1 MTLRLCRSI
10 LASALVA
17 SGLAAAGSPA
27 LAADKVKVGFVSTLS
42 GPSAALGVDIRDAFL
57 LAVKLNG
64 GKLGGLPAEVIVSDD
79 QFKPD
84 VAKGLF
90 EKNIKRDKVDFM
102 TGVVFSNIMLAALP
116 EALDSDT
123 IYLSPNAAPS
133 SMAGKDCNKNFF
145 AVAWPN
151 DAYHEAAG
159 QFATQRGMK
168 SVYLIAPNYQAGK
181 DSLSGFKRTFK
192 GQVVGENYTKLGQLD
207 YAAEL
212 AEVRAAKPQ
221 VLYVFLPGGM
231 GINFIKQFVASG
243 LSKDVPLIVPGF
255 GDDQDIIRPVGE
267 ATLGLFDTAHWAIDF
282 DNAANKKFVA
292 AFEKEYKRLPSV
304 FAAQGWDTA
313 MLIDAAVRDVKG
325 KIEDVDAVRKAM
337 KAAKFESVRGQFKFN
352 RNQMPIQNYYLRVVA
367 KDAQG
372 RLVNKT
378 IGTVFKD
385 HGDAYVQDCK
395 MK

>member
-1 MTLRLCRSI
+1 MRLISTAVI
-10 LASALVA
+10 AFALAFTHFPS
-17 SGLAAAGSPA
+17 SQ
-27 LAADKVKVGFVSTLS
+27 AADKIKIGFISTLS
-42 GPSAALGVDIRDAFL
+42 GPSSSIGIDIRDAFQ
-57 LAVKLNG
+57 LAVKVNG
-64 GKLGGLPAEVIVSDD
+64 GKLGGLPAEVLVGDD

-84 VAKGLF
+84 VGRQLA
-90 EKNIKRDKVDFM
+90 ERYVRSDKVNFL
-102 TGVVFSNIMLAALP
+102 TGIVFSNIMLASVPIAFENKL
-116 EALDSDT
+116 
-123 IYLSPNAAPS
+123 IYVSPNAAPS
-133 SMAGKDCNKNFF
+133 PMAGKDCNPYLF
-145 AVAWPN
+145 VASWPN

-159 QFATQRGMK
+159 QHATNRGFK
-168 SVYLIAPNYQAGK
+168 NAYLIAPNYQAGK
-181 DSLSGFKRTFK
+181 DSLTGFKRFYK
-192 GQVVGENYTKLGQLD
+192 GKVVAEVYTQLGQLD

-212 AEVRAAKPQ
+212 AQVRAAKPDA
-221 VLYVFLPGGM
+221 LYIFLPGGM
-231 GINFIKQFVASG
+231 GINFIKQFVAAG

-267 ATLGLFDTAHWAIDF
+267 PMLGLFDTAHWAIDF

-292 AFEKEYKRLPSV
+292 AFEKEYKRLPTV

-325 KIEDVDAVRKAM
+325 KVEDVEAVRKAM
-337 KAAKFESVRGQFKFN
+337 KAARFESVRGAFKFN
-352 RNQMPIQNYYLRVVA
+352 RNQMPIQNYYLRVVG

>member
-1 MTLRLCRSI
+1 MRLISTAVI
-10 LASALVA
+10 AFALAFTHFPS
-17 SGLAAAGSPA
+17 SQ
-27 LAADKVKVGFVSTLS
+27 AADKIKIGFISTLS
-42 GPSAALGVDIRDAFL
+42 GPSSSIGIDIRDAFQ
-57 LAVKLNG
+57 LAVKMNG
-64 GKLGGLPAEVIVSDD
+64 GKLGGLPAEVLVGDD

-84 VAKGLF
+84 VGRQLA
-90 EKNIKRDKVDFM
+90 ERYVRSDKVNFL
-102 TGVVFSNIMLAALP
+102 TGIVFSNIMLASVPIAFENKL
-116 EALDSDT
+116 
-123 IYLSPNAAPS
+123 IYVSPNAAPS
-133 SMAGKDCNKNFF
+133 PMAGKDCNPYLF
-145 AVAWPN
+145 VASWPN

-159 QFATQRGMK
+159 QHATNRGFK
-168 SVYLIAPNYQAGK
+168 NAYLIAPNYQAGK
-181 DSLSGFKRTFK
+181 DSLTGFKRFYK
-192 GQVVGENYTKLGQLD
+192 GKVVAEVYTQLGQLD

-212 AEVRAAKPQ
+212 AQVRAAKPDA
-221 VLYVFLPGGM
+221 LYIFLPGGM
-231 GINFIKQFVASG
+231 GINFIKQFVAAG

-267 ATLGLFDTAHWAIDF
+267 PMLGLFDTAHWAIDF

-292 AFEKEYKRLPSV
+292 AFEKEYKRLPTV

-325 KIEDVDAVRKAM
+325 KVEDVEAVRKAM
-337 KAAKFESVRGQFKFN
+337 KAARFESVRGAFKFN
-352 RNQMPIQNYYLRVVA
+352 RNQMPIQNYYLRVVG